1 MIAGTPHQPVYGGW
15 AFTLARGQECLDKWN
30 LIPEDVD
37 VLVTHGP
44 PLGFGDLTCTGV
56 RAGCVELLHSV
67 QRRIRPKYHVYGH
80 IHEGQ
85 PGEAQLSPRPSWTFS
100 VSGYGV
106 RSDGKILFINAST
119 CDINY
124 IPRNPPVV
132 FDVSLPAGQSRT

>member
-15 AFTLARGQECLDKWN
+15 AFNLARGQECLNKWN

-37 VLVTHGP
+37 VLVTHSP
-44 PLGFGDLTCTGV
+44 PLGFGDLTSTGV

-67 QRRIRPKYHVYGH
+67 QRRIKPKYHVYGH
-80 IHEGQ
+80 IHEGRA
-85 PGEAQLSPRPSWTFS
+85 PGQDHQQRRTGS

-124 IPRNPPVV
+124 RPCNPAIV
-132 FDVSLPAGQSRT
+132 FDVSLPPGHSRM